1 MVSRTAPDAFD
12 IWDDVEGV
20 FVPRL
25 NSPNE
30 RLWNDRFW
38 AQSGHSTKRQVQ
50 KRTLAA
56 AEDGLY
62 VIALWIG
69 HEARVVTSQVT
80 FSGIAKPWRTDIGSA
95 RFLGQA
101 E

>member
-1 MVSRTAPDAFD
+1 MK
-12 IWDDVEGV
+12 
-20 FVPRL
+20 L
-25 NSPNE
+25 NSGCCDLADKIACNV
-30 RLWNDRFW
+30 RF
-38 AQSGHSTKRQVQ
+38 ATQ

-62 VIALWIG
+62 VIALWIE

-95 RFLGQA
+95 RFRTGRIKLADVGAALGGGRTLLNA
-101 E
+101 AG